1 MTKRACLDCGMVLP
15 QSVMFCPKCDN
26 DIGAQTD
33 GSTMTVDI
41 AHGGERLRDAL
52 RKLNFYITEAL
63 EGNAQYLRFIVG
75 NGAIREEVSLS
86 LAALE
91 HRRTIVG
98 FSEDGSNRGALLVR
112 LK

>member
-1 MTKRACLDCGMVLP
+1 
-15 QSVMFCPKCDN
+15 
-26 DIGAQTD
+26 
-33 GSTMTVDI
+33 MTVDI

-52 RKLNFYITEAL
+52 RKLDFHITEAL

-75 NGAIREEVSLS
+75 NGAIREEVLLS